1 MVDKMP
7 GLLAPSLNL
16 GHHLKSQLLS
26 DVMANFAAEAEWI
39 EYDVS

>member
-1 MVDKMP
+1 MP

-16 GHHLKSQLLS
+16 GHL
-26 DVMANFAAEAEWI
+26 MANFAAEAEWI